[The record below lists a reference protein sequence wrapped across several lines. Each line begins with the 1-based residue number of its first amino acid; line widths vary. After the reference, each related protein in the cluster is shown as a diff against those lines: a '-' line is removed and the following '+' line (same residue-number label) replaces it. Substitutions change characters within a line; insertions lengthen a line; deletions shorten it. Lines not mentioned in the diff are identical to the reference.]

1 MRRYSLPYLL
11 GRSFKGFSRNGLMS
25 FASVLILTS
34 CLLISGCFGLL
45 IYNLY
50 VNLNDL
56 DELNEIVCICRY
68 KDFEKSELD
77 ALYDRLCKLE
87 NVEEVQYTSRAEAL
101 EKMREKYAEHPQI
114 LERFADDNNPFP
126 DVYTIKY
133 SGSEAEATDL
143 LFALRNSK
151 QFPEFKSVEDRI
163 ETANT
168 LEKLK
173 NTVLWIFIGFMLV
186 LVFISVVIIMNTVRM
201 AITARA
207 DEIEVMRYIGATGW
221 FISFPF
227 IFETFFTGLISAL
240 IAFGAQIL
248 IYDKTLQII
257 STDASVSGLIRFV
270 PFSEVWYFVLGSF
283 IVLSLLTCYIGSKI
297 SLYKHIKV

>member
-1 MRRYSLPYLL
+1 MRKYSLPYLL
-11 GRSFKGFSRNGLMS
+11 GRSFKGFSRNGFMS

-50 VNLNDL
+50 VNLNAL

-68 KDFEKSELD
+68 DEFEKSELD
-77 ALYDRLCKLE
+77 ALYERLCALD
-87 NVEEVQYTSRAEAL
+87 NVESVEYTSRSEAL
-101 EKMREKYAEHPQI
+101 EKMREKYAEHPQV
-114 LERFADDNNPFP
+114 LERFAEENNPFP

-143 LFALRNSK
+143 LFALRSDK

-168 LEKLK
+168 LERLK
-173 NTVLWIFIGFMLV
+173 NTVLWIFIGFLLV

-201 AITARA
+201 AISSRN

-227 IFETFFTGLISAL
+227 IFETFMTGLLAAL
-240 IAFGAQIL
+240 IAFGGQML
-248 IYDKTLQII
+248 IYDKTMQII
-257 STDASVSGLIRFV
+257 SKDASVSGLISFV
-270 PFSEVWYFVLGSF
+270 PFSQIWYYVLAAF
-283 IVLSLLTCYIGSKI
+283 IALSLLTCYIGSKI
-297 SLYKHIKV
+297 SLSKHIKV

>member
-1 MRRYSLPYLL
+1 MRKYSLPYLL
-11 GRSFKGFSRNGLMS
+11 GRSFKGFSRNGFMS

-50 VNLNDL
+50 VNLNEL

-68 KDFEKSELD
+68 EDFTEAEHK
-77 ALYDRLCKLE
+77 ALYDRISSIE
-87 NVEEVQYTSRAEAL
+87 NVEEVQFTPRAEAL
-101 EKMREKYAEHPQI
+101 EKMREKYAEHPQV
-114 LERFADDNNPFP
+114 LERFAEDNNPFP

-133 SGSEAEATDL
+133 SGSEAQATDL
-143 LFALRNSK
+143 LFTLRNDK
-151 QFPEFKSVEDRI
+151 EFPEFKSVEDRI

-173 NTVLWIFIGFMLV
+173 NTVLWIFIGFLLV

-201 AITARA
+201 AINSRA
-207 DEIEVMRYIGATGW
+207 DEVEVMRYIGATGW

-240 IAFGAQIL
+240 IAFVAQML
-248 IYDKTLQII
+248 IYDRTMQMI
-257 STDASVSGLIRFV
+257 SADMSVSGLISFV
-270 PFSEVWYFVLGSF
+270 PFSQVWYIVLLSF
-283 IVLSLLTCYIGSKI
+283 IGVALLTCYIGSKI